1 MKHNPDKGQ
10 FILQAD
16 GDNLEISSALFNS
29 KQRMLVAG
37 GNYYS
42 ATMWDLSREPNQKF
56 GEHKGALLHVKRHFD
71 TNAEL

>member
-1 MKHNPDKGQ
+1 
-10 FILQAD
+10 
-16 GDNLEISSALFNS
+16 
-29 KQRMLVAG
+29 MLVAG